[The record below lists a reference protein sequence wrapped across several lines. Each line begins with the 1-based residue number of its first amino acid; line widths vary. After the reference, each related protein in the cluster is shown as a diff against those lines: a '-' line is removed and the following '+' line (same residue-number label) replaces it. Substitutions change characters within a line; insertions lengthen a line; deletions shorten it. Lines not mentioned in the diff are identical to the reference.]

1 MTTVDIEVKR
11 TSLLRCLFPS
21 VVSGI
26 LLGVIGAI
34 VANLMV
40 THFVPQ
46 NYDAITVATY
56 TAWTIFFFIG
66 IGAFNG
72 VVHWGFARREESA
85 AEALDWAGHNQG
97 LWRYFRYTTDHKVVG
112 MQYLATTLA
121 IFFLGSMGAFMIR
134 LEQSRP
140 GAIFFTPSTYNTI
153 VGMHGIMMVVATII
167 MVSGP
172 FGNFILPI
180 MIGAR
185 DMAFPKLNALSYWLL
200 FSAIPI
206 FFSTLFLGGFPTGWT
221 GYAPLSVQGLTPGMD
236 AYCFLILIFSISTTI
251 AAVNIVTTVLVMRT
265 KGMTW
270 GRLPVFVWGVLL
282 SVILGLTAFPSFMIS
297 QTMVLMDRVFQT
309 SFFVAS
315 YGGSNWLYE
324 HLFWFM
330 GHPEVYVIALP
341 AMATAAEVTAVF
353 SRKPVFG
360 YRLLLASAIGITVL
374 SVLVWGHHL
383 YTSGSATA
391 LDGPYMLD
399 TELISI
405 PTGLFFLVL
414 IGTLWR
420 GKIWV
425 TVPLMFVG
433 GMLVNFVIGGIT
445 GIYLADLPTDEILH
459 GGMFVTAHFHFTL
472 VGSMVFGFFAG
483 FYYWFPKMLGRRLD
497 PLLGKLHFWL
507 FEIGFVGTFTA
518 LFYAGLQ
525 GEPRWSANVALPF
538 ATANL
543 IASLFAILIAAS
555 VFTLVY
561 NVVITLVRGER
572 AVADEWGARTLEWAV
587 PTPVPLENFEQLPE
601 VKSSPYTYGLPAQEI
616 AERAPIVSL
625 SPRDEE
631 IQRLITGEPGET
643 SIPTS
648 GSDTADE
655 PLQSQ
660 PPSES

>member
-1 MTTVDIEVKR
+1 MTEAKR
-11 TSLLRCLFPS
+11 TGLIHNLFPS

-34 VANLMV
+34 VANLIV
-40 THFVPQ
+40 AHFVPD

-56 TAWTIFFFIG
+56 TAWTLFFFIG

-72 VVHWGFARREESA
+72 VVHWGFARREESS

-112 MQYLATTLA
+112 MQYLVTTLVL
-121 IFFLGSMGAFMIR
+121 FFLGSMGAFMIR
-134 LEQSRP
+134 LEQSVP
-140 GAIFFTPSTYNTI
+140 GAIFFNPATYNTI
-153 VGMHGIMMVVATII
+153 VGMHGIMMIVATII
-167 MVSGP
+167 MISGP

-200 FSAIPI
+200 FSALPI
-206 FFSTLFLGGFPTGWT
+206 FLSTLFLGGFPTGWT
-221 GYAPLSVQGLTPGMD
+221 GYAPLSVQELTPGMD
-236 AYCFLILIFSISTTI
+236 AYCFTIIIFSISTTV
-251 AAVNIVTTVLVMRT
+251 AAMNIVTTVLVMRT

-341 AMATAAEVTAVF
+341 SMAAAAEITSVF
-353 SRKPVFG
+353 TRKPVFG
-360 YRLLLASAIGITVL
+360 YRLLLGSLIGITVL

-405 PTGLFFLVL
+405 PTGVFFLVM
-414 IGTLWR
+414 IGTIWR
-420 GKIWV
+420 GKIWI
-425 TVPLMFVG
+425 TVPMLFVA
-433 GMLVNFVIGGIT
+433 GMLVNFVVGGIT

-472 VGSMVFGFFAG
+472 VGSMVVGFFAA

-497 PLLGKLHFWL
+497 SLLGTIHFWL
-507 FEIGFVGTFTA
+507 FEIGFLGTFLA

-525 GEPRWSANVALPF
+525 GEPRWSANIALPY
-538 ATANL
+538 AVPNL

-555 VFTLVY
+555 VFTLIY

-572 AVADEWGARTLEWAV
+572 AEADEWGAKTLEWTV
-587 PTPVPLENFEQLPE
+587 PTPVPLENFEHLPE
-601 VKSSPYTYGLPAQEI
+601 VKASPYTYGLPEPA
-616 AERAPIVSL
+616 IVGPSMVTSTSHEDSL
-625 SPRDEE
+625 PATATAVD
-631 IQRLITGEPGET
+631 T
-643 SIPTS
+643 SQ
-648 GSDTADE
+648 
-655 PLQSQ
+655 QS
-660 PPSES
+660 PSES